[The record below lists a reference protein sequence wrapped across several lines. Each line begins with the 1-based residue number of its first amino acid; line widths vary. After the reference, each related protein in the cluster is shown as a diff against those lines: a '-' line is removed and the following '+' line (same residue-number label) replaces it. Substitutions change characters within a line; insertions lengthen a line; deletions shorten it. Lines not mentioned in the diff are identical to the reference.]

1 LDSCI
6 LLLIGLSNQQGP
18 PNKKKE
24 IMSDEIINASDVVV
38 SPRGRKKEL
47 IPELLTTFKAL
58 KVGQAVRL
66 SSTFG
71 EVSKED
77 RSRVSQIIR
86 KHCRAVREDEMRID
100 YDTKGVPQ
108 VRIKSK

>member
-1 LDSCI
+1 MGSLDYSI
-6 LLLIGLSNQQGP
+6 PDERRARIHKP
-18 PNKKKE
+18 E
-24 IMSDEIINASDVVV
+24 RVRIMSDEIISAGDVVV

-47 IPELLTTFKAL
+47 MPELCATLKAL
-58 KVGQAVRL
+58 KVGQAARL

-71 EVSKED
+71 EVPKED

-86 KHCRAVREDEMRID
+86 KHCRAVRDDEMRID

-108 VRIKSK
+108 VRIKGK

>member
-1 LDSCI
+1 MELR
-6 LLLIGLSNQQGP
+6 NQQGS

-86 KHCRAVREDEMRID
+86 KHCRAVREEEMRID
-100 YDTKGVPQ
+100 YDMKGVPQ

>member
-1 LDSCI
+1 
-6 LLLIGLSNQQGP
+6 
-18 PNKKKE
+18 
-24 IMSDEIINASDVVV
+24 
-38 SPRGRKKEL
+38 L

-71 EVSKED
+71 EVAKED

-108 VRIKSK
+108 VRIKNK